1 MTAREAENGRSLI
14 LNHYVTW
21 CRDSSSGSSG
31 RRLVFSLYRP
41 QGCEGLAPPN
51 SAGFCKIPAER
62 MLPSPSKVGLYELES
77 TIVPLPFGVM
87 AHPLFRTRLTTG
99 HWLLGEPPT
108 ARGVK
113 RIEVRASFGVLG
125 RLPQGNNYSL
135 SCLLLRFVAC
145 YCIISRV
152 QVKGFSLNQQ
162 VIVHHNVVV
171 GARQFNT

>member
-1 MTAREAENGRSLI
+1 MGMLVHRSEQRPCSVARSGYETKHELAAQDNNVLHRAPLPLTPSDAVRQG
-14 LNHYVTW
+14 TW
-21 CRDSSSGSSG
+21 TKVDFSS
-31 RRLVFSLYRP
+31 RYPAV
-41 QGCEGLAPPN
+41 EGLAPPN

-135 SCLLLRFVAC
+135 CCLLLQFVAC

-152 QVKGFSLNQQ
+152 QV
-162 VIVHHNVVV
+162 
-171 GARQFNT
+171 